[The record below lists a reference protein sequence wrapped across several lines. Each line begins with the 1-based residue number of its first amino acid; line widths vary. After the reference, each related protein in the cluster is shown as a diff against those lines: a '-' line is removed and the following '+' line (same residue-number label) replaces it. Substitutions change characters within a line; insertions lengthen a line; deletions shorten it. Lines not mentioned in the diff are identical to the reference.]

1 MFSDE
6 TREVW
11 RQLALASPDLP
22 NFENCGDAKDWLL
35 KLERDLEQQS
45 RELDSAR
52 LDVAGCELNIRALN
66 GKRERVLKI
75 IEEFE
80 SQPKPAT
87 LSASEYD
94 FVAQKLAL
102 EFEKQY
108 YDSGERVLRSSYA
121 GLSHYLRVAEHKRV
135 PVTQS
140 SVFEN
145 LPVLMQLIQHHSGA
159 PRRRQ

>member
-11 RQLALASPDLP
+11 RQLALASPNLP
-22 NFENCGDAKDWLL
+22 NFENCGDAKDWLR
-35 KLERDLEQQS
+35 KLDLDLEKES
-45 RELDSAR
+45 RALDSAR
-52 LDVAGCELNIRALN
+52 LDVSGCELNIRSLN

-87 LSASEYD
+87 LSASEYE

-108 YDSGERVLRSSYA
+108 CASRDRVLQASYA
-121 GLSHYLRVAEHKRV
+121 GLSHYLRVAEYKRIS
-135 PVTQS
+135 VTQS

-159 PRRRQ
+159 TRLRY